1 MNNNDDDFLQAYET
15 GDLIV
20 SVLEKL
26 QGVDVLTCLSQ
37 RHEYTENMVATIISQ
52 VSLLKL
58 FRIFQSI

>member
-52 VSLLKL
+52 VSL
-58 FRIFQSI
+58 

>member
-1 MNNNDDDFLQAYET
+1 MMINRLLQAYET

-37 RHEYTENMVATIISQ
+37 RHEYTENMVEMIISQ
-52 VSLLKL
+52 V
-58 FRIFQSI
+58 IIIT